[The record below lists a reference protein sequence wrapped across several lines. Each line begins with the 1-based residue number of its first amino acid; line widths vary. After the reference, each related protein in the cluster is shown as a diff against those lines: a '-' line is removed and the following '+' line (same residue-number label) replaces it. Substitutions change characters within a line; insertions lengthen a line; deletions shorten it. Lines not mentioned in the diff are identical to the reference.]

1 MRRGS
6 GRVAVSIVL
15 FVLGF
20 LVVRQLQSQA
30 ADPGLAAMSAPDL
43 TVLVAN
49 LTTRNNQ
56 LRVEIAALDRQR
68 ESTAA
73 AVERGDTSVGQIRTD
88 LSRIE
93 GWSGALPV
101 TGPGVRVLI
110 EGPLPGDAVSQL
122 LNELRNAGAEGIAI
136 DDVRDVPGVVVTGP
150 AGDVTVGGVALG
162 DRIELLA
169 VGQPE
174 ALSGS
179 LTRAGGPI
187 AQLGARFP
195 EVPVSVFPVDAVTL
209 PATDRDLAPALGRPR
224 L

>member
-1 MRRGS
+1 
-6 GRVAVSIVL
+6 
-15 FVLGF
+15 
-20 LVVRQLQSQA
+20 
-30 ADPGLAAMSAPDL
+30 
-43 TVLVAN
+43 
-49 LTTRNNQ
+49 
-56 LRVEIAALDRQR
+56 
-68 ESTAA
+68 
-73 AVERGDTSVGQIRTD
+73 
-88 LSRIE
+88 
-93 GWSGALPV
+93 
-101 TGPGVRVLI
+101 
-110 EGPLPGDAVSQL
+110 
-122 LNELRNAGAEGIAI
+122 
-136 DDVRDVPGVVVTGP
+136 
-150 AGDVTVGGVALG
+150 VALG